1 MEGNPA
7 GPTTPY
13 PPSVGGSFCG
23 RWVGADRGS
32 ASSVDMDPDSPA
44 ASTLGH
50 TNVLSEVRSDKETS
64 PGSTSSPHL

>member
-1 MEGNPA
+1 MEGKPA

-13 PPSVGGSFCG
+13 PPSVGGSSCG

-64 PGSTSSPHL
+64 SGSTSSPHL